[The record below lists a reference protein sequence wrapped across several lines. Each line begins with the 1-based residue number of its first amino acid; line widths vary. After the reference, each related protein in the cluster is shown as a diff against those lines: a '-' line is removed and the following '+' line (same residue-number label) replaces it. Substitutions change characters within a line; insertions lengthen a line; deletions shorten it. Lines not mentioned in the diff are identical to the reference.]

1 MKRTVS
7 LKTTALAI
15 GCALICAVS
24 CRDKDDDRL
33 TLEDT
38 RDISEEATVD
48 AYFQDVDDLAGVSLA
63 ASTDDQFTGGRT
75 ATTINVQDSR
85 FACQGIV
92 VTITP
97 AQGSTKAAP
106 KGVIVVDFGTG
117 CTDLKGNVRAGKL
130 NFTYTG
136 WRFQPGA
143 TVVATTE
150 NYTINGVKLSGT
162 RTLTNVTGSTAE
174 APKFNVVLAN
184 GVATFS
190 DGSQATRESNITWSW
205 IRAANP
211 TADQLTVDQNSTA
224 NGTTRAGRAYTIAL
238 REALTYQ
245 RYCGIAVS
253 GIKVYTLDGDKEI
266 TIDYGDG
273 TCDKTVTVTVN
284 GITRNI
290 SVN

>member
-15 GCALICAVS
+15 GCSLMWAVS
-24 CRDKDDDRL
+24 CRDKDEDRL
-33 TLEDT
+33 TLQDT
-38 RDISEEATVD
+38 RDISEESTVD

-63 ASTDDQFTGGRT
+63 ASTDDQFSGGRT
-75 ATTINVQDSR
+75 ATTITVQDSR

-106 KGVIVVDFGTG
+106 KGVIGIDFGTG
-117 CTDLKGNVRAGKL
+117 CADLRGNIRAGKL
-130 NFTYTG
+130 NFTYSG
-136 WRFQPGA
+136 WRFQPGS
-143 TVVATTE
+143 TVVATTD
-150 NYTINGVKLSGT
+150 NYSINGIKLSGT

-174 APKFNVVLAN
+174 APRFNVVLTN
-184 GVATFS
+184 GAAAFP
-190 DGSQATRESNITWSW
+190 DGTQATRQSNITWSW
-205 IRAANP
+205 ARAADP
-211 TADQLTVDQNSTA
+211 TGDRLLIDQSSTA
-224 NGTTRAGRAYTIAL
+224 SGTTRAGSSYTIAL
-238 REALTYQ
+238 QKALVYQ

-253 GIKVYTLDGDKEI
+253 GIKVYTLDGGKAI

-273 TCDKTVTVTVN
+273 TCDKAVAVTVN
-284 GITRNI
+284 GVTRNL